1 MAKTEGMSTNAKLF
15 WGTLGVL
22 GLLLIGLVLFS
33 MSGPDAPFTYA
44 IQ

>member
-1 MAKTEGMSTNAKLF
+1 MTKVQGMSTNAKLF

-22 GLLLIGLVLFS
+22 GVLLIALVLLS